1 MGINKYNPEGYYD
14 PTPYEALTRIE
25 QVSKNKPFMPII
37 YVCSPYS
44 SGDVE
49 ANAKQAREHCRFV
62 LNSGCIPIAMHLL
75 LPQFMKDN
83 NSKER
88 DLALFID
95 MVIMGKCQ
103 EVWVFGNRISNG
115 MAIEIA
121 KARKRGQRVKYFGF
135 NYKEVSEYA

>member
-1 MGINKYNPEGYYD
+1 MSINKFNTEGYYD
-14 PTPYEALTRIE
+14 PTAYEALTRIE
-25 QVSKNKPFMPII
+25 RESKKMSFRPLVYI
-37 YVCSPYS
+37 CSPN

-49 ANAKQAREHCRFV
+49 ENVKKAREHCRIV

-75 LPQFMKDN
+75 LPQFMDDN
-83 NSKER
+83 NPKER

-95 MVIMGKCQ
+95 LVIMSKCQ
-103 EVWVFGNRISNG
+103 EVWVFGERISDG

-121 KARKRGQRVKYFGF
+121 KAKKRGQGVKYFGL